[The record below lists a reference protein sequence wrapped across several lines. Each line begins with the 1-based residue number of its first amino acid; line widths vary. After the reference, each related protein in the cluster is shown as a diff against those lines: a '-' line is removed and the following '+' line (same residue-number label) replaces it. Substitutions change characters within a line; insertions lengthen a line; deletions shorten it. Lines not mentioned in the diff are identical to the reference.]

1 MNKSLIIFLLLQ
13 VITLASQAS
22 AEQVFD
28 DWLYSARFEVIEY
41 SNFGGQI
48 RETDPAENRLYFNN
62 IYLNAEG
69 SISQNIDFILEY
81 QAKTSD
87 LYLLGG
93 FVTLADSLEGIGS
106 DEGEVL
112 NARQVQVAAL
122 AKKHLDNITQS
133 EHDLKFE
140 RAHIDY
146 TFNDSLGLK
155 LGSVR
160 IPFGFWDDYSL
171 LRNLSAGKTDPITIG
186 VQLRRADMGALV
198 YGKLADS
205 NIYIEA
211 ALVYGEEV
219 FEVFEVSDNDN
230 DKDLVLKMGTRISK
244 LDVGVNTY
252 LRDIGHAGDVYA
264 LGVYYRYRI
273 NSRFTL
279 LGENVFMHNK
289 LERLNTRFSYLQGN
303 YDLGDKWAG
312 VRWNFFIESYNSDLL
327 KADLE
332 DDVTYTFSGTHIQIS
347 SGLMFAYNRNVDM
360 GFQYIT
366 GADEE
371 GDLTSRFTAKL
382 DIQF

>member
-1 MNKSLIIFLLLQ
+1 MNKLIVVLLFL
-13 VITLASQAS
+13 TL
-22 AEQVFD
+22 VFINKANSESIMD

-41 SNFGGQI
+41 SNFEGQI
-48 RETDPAENRLYFNN
+48 RETDSAENRLYFNN
-62 IYLNAEG
+62 IYLNVEG
-69 SISQNIDFILEY
+69 SLSDNTDFILEY

-106 DEGEVL
+106 DEGETL
-112 NARQVQVAAL
+112 NARQAQVAAL

-133 EHDLKFE
+133 ENDIKFE

-146 TFNDSLGLK
+146 AFNSSIGVK
-155 LGSVR
+155 LGNLR

-186 VQLRRADMGALV
+186 VQLRRTDMGALL
-198 YGKLADS
+198 YGKLPNSD
-205 NIYIEA
+205 IRLEA

-219 FEVFEVSDNDN
+219 FEASDND
-230 DKDLVLKMGTRISK
+230 DKKDLIFKVGTRISK
-244 LDVGVNTY
+244 LDVGFNTY
-252 LRDIGHAGDVYA
+252 LRDVSHVGDVYA
-264 LGVYYRYRI
+264 VGVYYRYRVS
-273 NSRFTL
+273 SRFTL
-279 LGENVFMHNK
+279 LGENVFMRNK
-289 LERLNTRFSYLQGN
+289 EEQLHTRFWYLQGN
-303 YDLGDKWAG
+303 YDLGDSWAG
-312 VRWNFFIESYNSDLL
+312 VRWNFFIEGYNSDLL

-332 DDVTYTFSGTHIQIS
+332 EDLSYPFAGTHIQLS
-347 SGLMFAYNRNVDM
+347 SGLMYAYNRNVDM

-366 GADEE
+366 GLDEE

>member
-1 MNKSLIIFLLLQ
+1 MNKLINIFLLL
-13 VITLASQAS
+13 LATFCLRQAQ
-22 AEQVFD
+22 ADPLFD
-28 DWLYSARFEVIEY
+28 NWLYSARFEVIEY
-41 SNFGGQI
+41 SNFAGQI
-48 RETDPAENRLYFNN
+48 RETDSAENRLYFNN

-69 SISQNIDFILEY
+69 SLSDNADFILEY

-106 DEGEVL
+106 DEDEQL
-112 NARQVQVAAL
+112 NARQSQVAAL

-133 EHDLKFE
+133 EDDIKFE

-146 TFNDSLGLK
+146 TFNSAFGVK

-186 VQLRRADMGALV
+186 VQLRRADLGALV
-198 YGKLADS
+198 YGKLPNSAFH
-205 NIYIEA
+205 YEA
-211 ALVYGEEV
+211 AVVYGEEV
-219 FEVFEVSDNDN
+219 FELSDNN
-230 DKDLVLKMGTRISK
+230 NEKDFVFKLGTNISK
-244 LDVGVNTY
+244 LDVGFNSY
-252 LRDIGHAGDVYA
+252 LRDVERVGDVYA
-264 LGVYYRYRI
+264 VGVYYRYRVS
-273 NSRFTL
+273 SRFTL
-279 LGENVFMHNK
+279 LGENVFMRNK
-289 LERLNTRFSYLQGN
+289 IEQLHTRFSYLQGN
-303 YDLGDKWAG
+303 YDLGDRWAG

-332 DDVTYTFSGTHIQIS
+332 EDLSYPFAGTHIQVS
-347 SGLMFAYNRNVDM
+347 SGLMYAYNRNVDM

-366 GADEE
+366 GLDEE